1 MMFRVLV
8 VISFISLGH
17 GTESI
22 HVSHSLPGRSS
33 VQITHNF
40 RSSLISENNHEN
52 PSFTSSQTP
61 PVVSSHS
68 SPFHPSHSV
77 EKKYSPFNPRFA
89 VERNEISDEEWESE
103 LLQSFHE
110 SGIVPNVLQSA
121 PKFLINVNFGNYECV
136 HMGTELRAED
146 SAYPPTSLTFPVS
159 SKHNNNQTLH
169 TLVMLDLDN
178 HNWLHWMLV
187 NIPGTNYKKGTDIT
201 DYIGPTPTDSFSHRY
216 ILLIMKQNGPL
227 HTGYLRREQGG
238 GICDNFNR
246 GSFDL
251 YKFRSTYGLS
261 EPIAANYFRVRYN
274 QFIDSI
280 IQFCRS

>member
-1 MMFRVLV
+1 MEWKVSMFHIAYLEDQAFKLHINSGVA
-8 VISFISLGH
+8 
-17 GTESI
+17 
-22 HVSHSLPGRSS
+22 
-33 VQITHNF
+33 
-40 RSSLISENNHEN
+40 LISENNHEN

-201 DYIGPTPTDSFSHRY
+201 DYIGPTPTDRNVWSGNEVPGLDNKVPKEETQKSKRG
-216 ILLIMKQNGPL
+216 IQSMTLLEGA
-227 HTGYLRREQGG
+227 GV
-238 GICDNFNR
+238 
-246 GSFDL
+246 
-251 YKFRSTYGLS
+251 
-261 EPIAANYFRVRYN
+261 AAT
-274 QFIDSI
+274 
-280 IQFCRS
+280 